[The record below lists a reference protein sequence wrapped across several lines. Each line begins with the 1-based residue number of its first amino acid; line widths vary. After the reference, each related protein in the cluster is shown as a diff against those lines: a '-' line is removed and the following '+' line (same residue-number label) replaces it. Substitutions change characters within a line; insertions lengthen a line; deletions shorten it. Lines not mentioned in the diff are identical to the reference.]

1 MQRPEDRPSPYRWV
15 IIFSLTSSVGT
26 SLAVL
31 FIIGLLLPEISDDL
45 DLSPSAQGWLGS
57 SVLLANLFLCI
68 PSNLVSSKFRPRR
81 TVTLLFVSVGAFT
94 LLQGW
99 SPALAV
105 LIAGRVLSGISFTAT
120 QSPRATLVQQWVP
133 RDRLPFTN
141 GVIFAGIDLIMGLAL
156 FITPQIQNWVG
167 GWQNTFYVWGAI
179 SLSLTAVWLVI
190 GRERETA
197 EFKARMQAQTQTPLK
212 AVLKYRQLWIMGFG
226 MMGAMLGQTALQT
239 FWPTL
244 AKNELGV
251 SATIVGIALGMTTL
265 AAAPTDFLVNAVPTL
280 VRKQTA
286 ILAIGGLMSTGIFLA
301 LLYVESEPLII
312 LLSVLKGFS
321 FSFFPVLMI
330 MVFLLPG
337 IKPREVGLGLAFME
351 TSIWVGAAIGPLMVG
366 FLQEATDNLRFAL
379 TVSSF
384 SPLSLII
391 AALLLQ
397 AGRGST
403 PSEIPAGALAKT
415 GS

>member
-1 MQRPEDRPSPYRWV
+1 MQPPADRPSAYRWV
-15 IIFSLTSSVGT
+15 IVFSLTSSVGT
-26 SLAVL
+26 TLSIL
-31 FIIGLLLPEISDDL
+31 FILGLLLPEISEDL
-45 DLSPSAQGWLGS
+45 DLSPSKQGWLGS

-68 PSNLVSSKFRPRR
+68 PSNLITSRFKPRR
-81 TVTLLFVSVGAFT
+81 TVTLLFICIGGFT

-99 SPALAV
+99 ASALAV
-105 LIAGRVLSGISFTAT
+105 LIVGRVLCGVCFTAT
-120 QSPRATLVQQWVP
+120 QSPRATLIQQWTP
-133 RDRLPFTN
+133 RHRLPFTN

-156 FITPQIQNWVG
+156 FLTPQIQGWVG
-167 GWQNTFYVWGAI
+167 GWQNTLYVWGAI
-179 SLSLTAVWLVI
+179 SLALTVVWLLV

-197 EFKARMQAQTQTPLK
+197 EFTARMRSQTQTPLK
-212 AVLKYRQLWIMGFG
+212 GVLKYKQLWIMGFG

-244 AKNELGV
+244 AEKELGV
-251 SATIVGIALGMTTL
+251 TPTIVGLALGMTTL

-280 VRKQTA
+280 VRRQTI
-286 ILAIGGLMSTGIFLA
+286 ILAVGGLMSTGIFLA
-301 LLYVESEPLII
+301 LLYVESEPLIV
-312 LLSVLKGFS
+312 LLSVFKGFS

-351 TSIWVGAAIGPLMVG
+351 TSIWIGSAIGPLLVG

-391 AALLLQ
+391 AAFLIQ
-397 AGRGST
+397 AVRRSSPT
-403 PSEIPAGALAKT
+403 ELPAGALAKT